1 MSLSTSTKRIIRYGL
16 VGFFR
21 NGFISL
27 AAILIMTITLFVI
40 GALMTFGS
48 ALTETLSQLT
58 KKVDVNVYFVV
69 EAPESDILGLKA
81 SLERLPEVAE
91 VTYVSRDEA
100 LTRFKERH
108 KNDQGFYDPTWWV
121 YLGRDDSLWKTRRE
135 IIDLLD
141 QNGKI
146 IDSTTY

>member
-1 MSLSTSTKRIIRYGL
+1 

-58 KKVDVNVYFVV
+58 QKVDVNVYFVV
-69 EAPESDILGLKA
+69 EAPESDILGL
-81 SLERLPEVAE
+81 
-91 VTYVSRDEA
+91 
-100 LTRFKERH
+100 
-108 KNDQGFYDPTWWV
+108 
-121 YLGRDDSLWKTRRE
+121 
-135 IIDLLD
+135 
-141 QNGKI
+141 
-146 IDSTTY
+146 